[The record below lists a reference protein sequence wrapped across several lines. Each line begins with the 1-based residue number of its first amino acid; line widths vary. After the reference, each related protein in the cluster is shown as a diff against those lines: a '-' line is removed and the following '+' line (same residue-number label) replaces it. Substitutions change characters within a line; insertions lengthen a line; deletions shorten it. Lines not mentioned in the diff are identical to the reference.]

1 MTSPPVVH
9 SGRPSTTPDFAT
21 LADWG
26 VVKRKYWWR
35 WIGAAI
41 TVAVLAVIIM
51 AFVQGQIEWSVVGE
65 YFTTT
70 MILTGLLNTIIITIC
85 SMILG
90 VVLGVIVAI
99 MRMSKNPVSV
109 SIASAYVWF
118 FRGVPVLLQLLIWYN
133 LALVFPTFGIPGL
146 WEVPMIEIMTPFM
159 ATLLGL
165 GLHQSAYTAEIVRG
179 GILSVDRGQTEAA
192 QSLTMSESSILA
204 RIVLPQAMRVIIP
217 PLGNEFI
224 STLKTS
230 SLAAVVTYGELL
242 LSAQLVYY
250 RNNRVIELLIV
261 VAIWYLIVVS
271 VLAVGQHFL
280 ERRYGRGFSASNP
293 RTWTGL
299 SRRRG
304 TAVDPNPTPTITY
317 HEESS

>member
-1 MTSPPVVH
+1 MISPPV
-9 SGRPSTTPDFAT
+9 SPGTASATPDFSA

-26 VVKRKYWWR
+26 VVRRKYWWR
-35 WIGAAI
+35 WVGAAVTLGI
-41 TVAVLAVIIM
+41 LGAIVL
-51 AFVQGQIEWSVVGE
+51 AFVQGQIEWSVVGQ
-65 YFTTT
+65 YFTTE
-70 MILTGLLNTIIITIC
+70 MILNGLLNTIIITIC
-85 SMILG
+85 SMVLG
-90 VVLGVIVAI
+90 VVLGVIIAI

-109 SIASAYVWF
+109 AIASAYVWF

-146 WEVPMIEIMTPFM
+146 WEIPMIQVMSPFM

-179 GILSVDRGQTEAA
+179 GILSVDRGQMEAA
-192 QSLTMSESSILA
+192 QSLTMSGPTILA
-204 RIVLPQAMRVIIP
+204 RIILPQAMRVIIP

-261 VAIWYLIVVS
+261 VAIWYLVVVS
-271 VLAVGQHFL
+271 ILAVGQHFL

-293 RTWTGL
+293 RSWTGL
-299 SRRRG
+299 GKRRG
-304 TAVDPNPTPTITY
+304 TPTASIDLPKITY
-317 HEESS
+317 QEESS